1 MPACAYLTKS
11 RAFPAMVP
19 AMMRGLRRRNS
30 AKVSQQDRVC
40 PKGCYVYAIYVDGVL
55 RYIGKGTNGRVY
67 AHMKE
72 VRQRLT
78 REFKLKSVSP
88 IFQQKLTAAVIKGV
102 VVEEIVIADNL
113 TSKQAYEL
121 EHRHMEQMVHEG
133 KRGQLWN
140 VVPPSIYTRQEYEA
154 FVQKLVENSRSRSQ
168 LARNLAR
175 MQLARL
181 ASHENARTLATP
193 PATERR

>member
-1 MPACAYLTKS
+1 MRRQGQRKS
-11 RAFPAMVP
+11 GSRVKQDMV
-19 AMMRGLRRRNS
+19 S
-30 AKVSQQDRVC
+30 
-40 PKGCYVYAIYVDGVL
+40 PKGCYVYEIYVDGVL
-55 RYIGKGTNGRVY
+55 RYIGKGSNGRMY